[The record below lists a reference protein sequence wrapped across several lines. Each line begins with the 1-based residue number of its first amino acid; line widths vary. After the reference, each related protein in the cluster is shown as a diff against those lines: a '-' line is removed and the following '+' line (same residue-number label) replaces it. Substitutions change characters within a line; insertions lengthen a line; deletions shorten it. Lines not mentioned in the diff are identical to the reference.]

1 MLYVPVPVRFGHS
14 YRSSCYGARWLQ
26 EVAAAVGAA
35 GALVVD
41 YVVTLVGQTHPAA
54 FFNRN

>member
-41 YVVTLVGQTHPAA
+41 YVVTLVGADPSCSI
-54 FFNRN
+54 F